1 MKIFK
6 CITLCYAIFLSAVS
20 CAHAEDSLTVENTQT
35 DVTVFVKHEYKRGPA
50 FDSVSPHN
58 IKVMSRD
65 EVSTACKKDL
75 VCKIDFTYPLAN
87 NKEHLLG
94 SVYMDLRR
102 IPMMLVEYDVS
113 YDSQYQMQ
121 INMEN
126 NHVII
131 VPR

>member
-1 MKIFK
+1 MKKFI
-6 CITLCYAIFLSAVS
+6 CYLFLLGTTSLTY
-20 CAHAEDSLTVENTQT
+20 AEDAFTVDNTQT
-35 DVTVFVKHEYKRGPA
+35 DVPIYVKHEYERGPA

-58 IKVMSRD
+58 VKSISRD
-65 EVSTACKKDL
+65 EVSSACKKDL
-75 VCKIDFTYPLAN
+75 VCKIDVTYPLAN
-87 NKEHLLG
+87 DKQHMLG
-94 SVYMDLRR
+94 SVYLDLRR

-126 NHVII
+126 NHVVI

>member
-1 MKIFK
+1 MKK
-6 CITLCYAIFLSAVS
+6 STYSTLCLLFFLSS
-20 CAHAEDSLTVENTQT
+20 CSFAYADGLTVENTQT
-35 DVTVFVKHEYKRGPA
+35 DVPVNLKHEYERGPS
-50 FDSVSPHN
+50 FDSVLPHN
-58 IKVMSRD
+58 VKSISRD
-65 EVSTACKKDL
+65 EISSACKKDL
-75 VCKIDFTYPLAN
+75 VCKIDVTYQLEN

-113 YDSQYQMQ
+113 YDSQYQLQ

-126 NHVII
+126 NHVIV